1 MQKEFRKQ
9 VEQKLN
15 RKDARTVLRAIEAV
29 EDYLPKDVSSP
40 WPKELRYYLPRTAT
54 TLVAWD
60 GTVGASVRLGT
71 KLELLVAKA
80 FKRTPPGWTTKQI
93 IYSLMN
99 TKNFFETPE
108 KFDTKNLEE
117 RLKNAFTLRKCLRI
131 GGETIFFS
139 GQDLLKMLRTASNLR
154 SKEISAVAMEQYPVA
169 ESDFRIVTFTVTPAI
184 YVHVV
189 GECHEDIH

>member
-80 FKRTPPGWTTKQI
+80 FKRTPPGWATKQI
-93 IYSLMN
+93 IYSLCN
-99 TKNFFETPE
+99 YPKFFKEPE
-108 KFDTKNLEE
+108 KFDTKNLQE
-117 RLKNAFTLRKCLRI
+117 KFMKGFMLRKCLRI
-131 GGETIFFS
+131 GGEIIFFS
-139 GQDLLKMLRTASNLR
+139 GQDLIKMLHTASKLR
-154 SKEISAVAMEQYPVA
+154 SKEIRAVAMDQYPVR
-169 ESDFRIVTFTVTPAI
+169 ESDFRIVAFEVSPGI
-184 YVHVV
+184 YVHIV
-189 GECHEDIH
+189 GKCH